1 MLNGE
6 CPHCEGVGHLVDV
19 KDLVFCGNISGNPLK
34 HQMMNGLRNRN
45 RDIQCR
51 TCGYTENLKE
61 VTVWAR
67 TANLNNPSVIGPFL
81 PLPFKI
87 TLTGRND
94 FEVYYCPWCQEYF
107 LEEDLSMEEEYISN
121 SSSDS
126 DKNYEPSPDEVEFY
140 Q

>member
-6 CPHCEGVGHLVDV
+6 CPSCELGAGQLVDI
-19 KDLVFCGNISGNPLK
+19 KDLVFCGKISGNPLK

-45 RDIQCR
+45 RDIQCK
-51 TCGYTENLKE
+51 TCGYTEKLKE
-61 VTVWAR
+61 VIVWA
-67 TANLNNPSVIGPFL
+67 NQPPIGSFL

-94 FEVYYCPWCQEYF
+94 FEVYYCSWCQEYF
-107 LEEDLSMEEEYISN
+107 LEETLSTEEHYISN

-126 DKNYEPSPDEVEFY
+126 SYEPSPDEVEFY